1 MGFIKWLYETTTRVI
16 REAGIFIAGWILLI
30 YGIIMTANVHIGF
43 ALFIPVGL
51 LAMLYWVYSEFG
63 EDSV

>member
-1 MGFIKWLYETTTRVI
+1 
-16 REAGIFIAGWILLI
+16 
-30 YGIIMTANVHIGF
+30 MTANVHIGF

-63 EDSV
+63 EDS